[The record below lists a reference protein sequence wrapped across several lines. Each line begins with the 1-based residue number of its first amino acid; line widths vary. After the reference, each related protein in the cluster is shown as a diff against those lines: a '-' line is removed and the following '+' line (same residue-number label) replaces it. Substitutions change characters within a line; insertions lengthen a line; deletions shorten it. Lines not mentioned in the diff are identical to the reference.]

1 MNACL
6 YKTNKKT
13 SSRTYH
19 QRYPVW
25 RLSAKAEHNGVHSRS
40 GYTADKKVEDIE
52 GNEVSPYGQ
61 KLQKCEGTASEKAN
75 KDHFNK

>member
-1 MNACL
+1 
-6 YKTNKKT
+6 
-13 SSRTYH
+13 
-19 QRYPVW
+19 
-25 RLSAKAEHNGVHSRS
+25 LSAKAEHNGVHSRS